1 MSVRYKGRRF
11 TLTPEKARVAVD
23 IDGSVDRAMAVSTD
37 GNLFTRTWREV
48 RGRELDARVEA
59 QIDYSEDAVR
69 SIVRR
74 VERRLEIEARDAS
87 VDLESGKVD
96 PTPEREGLDVRAAR
110 LRKDIRSELVDMG
123 DTRIARVETRVV
135 EPKVTTK
142 DLAEKYPAVIL
153 INRGGFQLSLYKNL
167 KLAKTYPI
175 AVGQVGL
182 ETPAGLY
189 NIENKAVN
197 PAWHVPNSDW
207 AGSLAGTVVPP
218 RPLEPDQGAL
228 DGHLRRRRHPRDRR
242 HRLDRHQRLARLR
255 PHADPG
261 RGRALRPGAR
271 GGAGL
276 HRLNRS
282 GAIRARR
289 DSDPRPTSAAV
300 QEGGVVVGVAK
311 TEGADE
317 DARSHLLA
325 HHRVPHGRG
334 VSGSLD
340 AVPGQLRRLV
350 RLRDARLHEL
360 ALCRHLTRGGVDEE
374 HGHGGPG

>member
-1 MSVRYKGRRF
+1 MPRRLIAVLALTVTVLLVGAGSLYAYDRQVTKKIADGVTVNGIEVSGLTPAQARSKLESSLLEPLSQPVSVRYKGRRF

-59 QIDYSEDAVR
+59 EIDYSEDAVR

-123 DTRIARVETRVV
+123 ETRIARVKTRVV

-207 AGSLAGTVVPP
+207 AGSMAGTVVPP
-218 RPLEPDQGAL
+218 GPSNPIK
-228 DGHLRRRRHPRDRR
+228 
-242 HRLDRHQRLARLR
+242 ARWMGIY
-255 PHADPG
+255 A
-261 RGRALRPGAR
+261 
-271 GGAGL
+271 GAGIHGTDATGSIGTNASHGCVRML
-276 HRLNRS
+276 IPDVVELYDQVPV
-282 GAIRARR
+282 GAPVYIA
-289 DSDPRPTSAAV
+289 
-300 QEGGVVVGVAK
+300 
-311 TEGADE
+311 
-317 DARSHLLA
+317 
-325 HHRVPHGRG
+325 
-334 VSGSLD
+334 
-340 AVPGQLRRLV
+340 
-350 RLRDARLHEL
+350 
-360 ALCRHLTRGGVDEE
+360 
-374 HGHGGPG
+374 

>member
-1 MSVRYKGRRF
+1 MPRRLIAVLALTVTVLLVGAGSLYAYDRQVTKKIADGVTVNGIEVSGLTPAQARSKLEASLLEPLSQPVSVRYKGRRF
-11 TLTPEKARVAVD
+11 TLTPEKARLAVD

-59 QIDYSEDAVR
+59 EIDYSEDAVR

-123 DTRIARVETRVV
+123 ETRIARVKTRVV
-135 EPKVTTK
+135 EPEVTTK
-142 DLAEKYPAVIL
+142 ELAEKYPAVIL

-167 KLAKTYPI
+167 KLAKTYRI

-197 PAWHVPNSDW
+197 PSWHVPNSGW

-218 RPLEPDQGAL
+218 GPSNPIK
-228 DGHLRRRRHPRDRR
+228 
-242 HRLDRHQRLARLR
+242 ARWMGIY
-255 PHADPG
+255 A
-261 RGRALRPGAR
+261 
-271 GGAGL
+271 GAGIHGTDATGSIGTNASHGCVRML
-276 HRLNRS
+276 IPDVVELYDQVPV
-282 GAIRARR
+282 GAPVYIA
-289 DSDPRPTSAAV
+289 
-300 QEGGVVVGVAK
+300 
-311 TEGADE
+311 
-317 DARSHLLA
+317 
-325 HHRVPHGRG
+325 
-334 VSGSLD
+334 
-340 AVPGQLRRLV
+340 
-350 RLRDARLHEL
+350 
-360 ALCRHLTRGGVDEE
+360 
-374 HGHGGPG
+374 

>member
-1 MSVRYKGRRF
+1 MPRRLIAVLALTVTVLLVGAGSLYAYDRQVTKKIADGVTVNGIEVSGLTPAQARSKLEASLLEPLSQPVSVRYKGRRF

-48 RGRELDARVEA
+48 RGRELDARVDA

-123 DTRIARVETRVV
+123 DTRIARVKTRVV
-135 EPKVTTK
+135 EPEVTIK

-207 AGSLAGTVVPP
+207 AGSMAGTVVPP
-218 RPLEPDQGAL
+218 GPSNPIK
-228 DGHLRRRRHPRDRR
+228 
-242 HRLDRHQRLARLR
+242 ARWMGIY
-255 PHADPG
+255 A
-261 RGRALRPGAR
+261 
-271 GGAGL
+271 GAG
-276 HRLNRS
+276 
-282 GAIRARR
+282 I
-289 DSDPRPTSAAV
+289 
-300 QEGGVVVGVAK
+300 
-311 TEGADE
+311 
-317 DARSHLLA
+317 
-325 HHRVPHGRG
+325 HGTD
-334 VSGSLD
+334 VSGSIGTAASHGCIRMLIPD
-340 AVPGQLRRLV
+340 VIELYDQVPVG
-350 RLRDARLHEL
+350 APIYI
-360 ALCRHLTRGGVDEE
+360 A
-374 HGHGGPG
+374 

>member
-1 MSVRYKGRRF
+1 MPRRLIAVLALTVTVLLVGAGSLYAYDRQVTKKIADGVTVNGIEVSGLTPAQARSKLEASLLEPLSQPVSVRYKGRRF

-23 IDGSVDRAMAVSTD
+23 VDGSVDRAMAVSTD

-59 QIDYSEDAVR
+59 EIDYSEDAVR

-123 DTRIARVETRVV
+123 ETRIARVKTRVV

-207 AGSLAGTVVPP
+207 AGSMAGTVVPP
-218 RPLEPDQGAL
+218 GPSNPIK
-228 DGHLRRRRHPRDRR
+228 
-242 HRLDRHQRLARLR
+242 ARWMGIY
-255 PHADPG
+255 A
-261 RGRALRPGAR
+261 
-271 GGAGL
+271 GAGIHGTDATGSIGTNASHGCVRML
-276 HRLNRS
+276 IPDVVELYDQVPV
-282 GAIRARR
+282 GAPVYIA
-289 DSDPRPTSAAV
+289 
-300 QEGGVVVGVAK
+300 
-311 TEGADE
+311 
-317 DARSHLLA
+317 
-325 HHRVPHGRG
+325 
-334 VSGSLD
+334 
-340 AVPGQLRRLV
+340 
-350 RLRDARLHEL
+350 
-360 ALCRHLTRGGVDEE
+360 
-374 HGHGGPG
+374 

>member
-1 MSVRYKGRRF
+1 MPRRLIAVLALTVTVLLVGAGSLYAYDRQVTKKIADGVTVNGIEVSGLTPAQARSKLEASLLEPLSQPVSVRYKGRRF

-59 QIDYSEDAVR
+59 EIDYSEDAVR

-110 LRKDIRSELVDMG
+110 LRKEIRSELVDMS
-123 DTRIARVETRVV
+123 DTRIARVKTRVV

-142 DLAEKYPAVIL
+142 DLAKKYPAVIL

-207 AGSLAGTVVPP
+207 AGSMAGTVVPP
-218 RPLEPDQGAL
+218 GPSNPIK
-228 DGHLRRRRHPRDRR
+228 
-242 HRLDRHQRLARLR
+242 ARWMGIY
-255 PHADPG
+255 A
-261 RGRALRPGAR
+261 
-271 GGAGL
+271 GAGIHGTDATGSIGTNASHGCVRML
-276 HRLNRS
+276 IPDVVELYDQVPV
-282 GAIRARR
+282 GAPVYIA
-289 DSDPRPTSAAV
+289 
-300 QEGGVVVGVAK
+300 
-311 TEGADE
+311 
-317 DARSHLLA
+317 
-325 HHRVPHGRG
+325 
-334 VSGSLD
+334 
-340 AVPGQLRRLV
+340 
-350 RLRDARLHEL
+350 
-360 ALCRHLTRGGVDEE
+360 
-374 HGHGGPG
+374 